1 MSVDP
6 GKDVHFHRRL
16 AIREHFMTKPDQ
28 DEQKTQPPKKPD
40 EKLHRPAETLGEA
53 PAGGPNATERS
64 RLAD

>member
-1 MSVDP
+1 
-6 GKDVHFHRRL
+6 
-16 AIREHFMTKPDQ
+16 MTKPDQ